1 MNKLPIQARRIG
13 NPLRRFW
20 RSVVMVSLALGLS
33 ACVTLTDFQNMT
45 APERARLVCQ
55 TDSEI
60 MALSSNLRQTRNQ
73 IAEAN
78 GAIRQG
84 YRSMR
89 ICERRNV
96 QTSSTTTCETIKEDN
111 VERVV
116 CEEEV
121 EYEKKRDCRDLI
133 TPVDVYQEQIK
144 IERLTQLAS
153 RAQAELGKRTQSCF
167 SEVLPLSPQEAYL
180 RYRQ

>member
-1 MNKLPIQARRIG
+1 MNKLPIQARHIG

-144 IERLTQLAS
+144 IERWTQLAS
-153 RAQAELGKRTQSCF
+153 RAQTELDKRTQSCF
-167 SEVLPLSPQEAYL
+167 SEVLGLSAEEAYL
-180 RYRQ
+180 RYR